1 MQYVLYDDGGFP
13 PEFCRSEMQARMTT
27 RNGLS
32 KTNGS
37 SRGEDPL
44 QKSSLYGDCGGPPA
58 CTSATGSA
66 GSKNVHRGSQGA
78 PRVRAPPG
86 RRRGRPAEVHPAA
99 RASRSACSPQRV
111 QRPHR
116 AHRWA
121 GFLTLGAP
129 RRSWRQPNGLHR
141 GRRGRSPCATR
152 RGIPRSCGSTL

>member
-44 QKSSLYGDCGGPPA
+44 QKSSLYGECRGPPA

-66 GSKNVHRGSQGA
+66 GSKNVHRGSQGG
-78 PRVRAPPG
+78 PRRPRSPRTPP
-86 RRRGRPAEVHPAA
+86 RGRPAEV
-99 RASRSACSPQRV
+99 RREASRSACSPQRV
-111 QRPHR
+111 QRPDR